1 MQENSKFIDGKEAIT
16 LNELCSQYDKVKSE
30 YEEIKEKFENMKE
43 QIKAICT
50 DSKNETTKFLVKMRI
65 TPDGTMID
73 TKQIKEKYP
82 EIAEECTTVK
92 KGSRSIQEILKK

>member
-1 MQENSKFIDGKEAIT
+1 MQTKSKFIDGKEAIT
-16 LNELCSQYDKVKSE
+16 LNELCRNYDKVKAE
-30 YEEIKEKFENMKE
+30 YEEIKEKFETMKE

-50 DSKNETTKFLVKMRI
+50 DSSNETTQFLVKMRI
-65 TPDGTMID
+65 TSDGTMID

-82 EIAEECTTVK
+82 EIAEECITIK